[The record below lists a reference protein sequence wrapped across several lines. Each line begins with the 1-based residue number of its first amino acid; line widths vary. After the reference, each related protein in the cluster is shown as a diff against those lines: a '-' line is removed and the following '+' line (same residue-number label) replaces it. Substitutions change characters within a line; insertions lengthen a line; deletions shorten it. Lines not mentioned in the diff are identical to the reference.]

1 MRTGGELTR
10 AAPRAFLRSPYATA
24 LLLLLAALAVFL
36 LYFYFF
42 NNGEPTW
49 WSDTYEYAVVAR
61 NVGEGRGLID
71 TAHYVL
77 DTWLL
82 QNFPLPMPYAH
93 HDIGLPLL
101 MGGVIALLPDNNA
114 AVAWTGGIFFML
126 LVPLTFWFGRN
137 MYNNAVG
144 VLAALLA
151 LINVQLVSYST
162 TGLSEVPYAF
172 FMTLFWFALYRAK
185 TRRDIFLA
193 GALFGWLWVLRSNTL
208 SALPWILLFLA
219 LAPASGSTAFAWSR
233 ALWKNLWETRRKIFA
248 RLSVFL
254 VGLLLILSPTLLR
267 NYQTLGNPFY
277 TVSSMYALVFY
288 TDVFEGKNTALFS
301 NIGVDVNPA
310 QYLITHPDQLW
321 SKMNYQLPQT
331 FAGLWNGGILQP
343 TVVDAIEIVLFLL
356 SAFIPRRNEP
366 PRTRMFRWLIYLCLA
381 SALLLGSVTHVRW
394 RHLYGFLPI
403 VLLWIAELVLRLSNL
418 KLARLQFFLDPKFLV
433 PFAALVLALPSAPA
447 IARTFHNGQL
457 LDRQYRQM
465 GRWLRQ
471 NTPDDALI
479 LIERGDASF
488 GMQNAMA
495 WYGRREIAEFADF
508 TAEYF
513 DRVRGTRP
521 MYVLFVMTK
530 PQAHEN
536 ALAHAGLPQY
546 KKIAERPGDMGLDA
560 VLYAPP

>member
-1 MRTGGELTR
+1 
-10 AAPRAFLRSPYATA
+10 
-24 LLLLLAALAVFL
+24 
-36 LYFYFF
+36 
-42 NNGEPTW
+42 
-49 WSDTYEYAVVAR
+49 
-61 NVGEGRGLID
+61 
-71 TAHYVL
+71 VL

-82 QNFPLPMPYAH
+82 QKFPLPMPYVH

-101 MGGVIALLPDNNA
+101 MGGVIALLQDNNA
-114 AVAWTGGIFFML
+114 AVAWTGGIFFAL
-126 LVPLTFWFGRN
+126 VVPLTFWFGRK

-144 VLAALLA
+144 ILAALFA
-151 LINVQLVSYST
+151 LCNVQLVSYST

-185 TRRDIFLA
+185 TRWDIFFA

-208 SALPWILLFLA
+208 SALPWVLLFIA
-219 LAPASGSTAFAWSR
+219 LAPELGGTFAWSR
-233 ALWKNLWETRRKIFA
+233 ALWKNLWDLRRKIFSEIV
-248 RLSVFL
+248 LFL
-254 VGLLLILSPTLLR
+254 VGLLLVLSPTLVR

-331 FAGLWNGGILQP
+331 FGDLWNGGILEP
-343 TVVDAIEIVLFLL
+343 TIVDAIEIVLFLL
-356 SAFIPRRNEP
+356 SAVVPRRNEE
-366 PRTRMFRWLIYLCLA
+366 PRTRLFRWLIYLCIA

-394 RHLYGFLPI
+394 RHLYGFLPLALI
-403 VLLWIAELVLRLSNL
+403 WIAELVLKLSHTQFAPL
-418 KLARLQFFLDPKFLV
+418 KFFAQPKFLI
-433 PFAALVLALPSAPA
+433 PFAALVLAIPSGFA
-447 IARTFHNGQL
+447 IARTFHNGQA

-471 NTPDDALI
+471 NTSDDALV
-479 LIERGDASF
+479 LIERGEASF

-508 TAEYF
+508 TAAYF
-513 DRVRGTRP
+513 ERVRGARP
-521 MYVLFVMTK
+521 LYVMFVMTK
-530 PQAHEN
+530 PQTHEN
-536 ALAHAGLPQY
+536 ALVRAGLNGY
-546 KKIAERPGDMGLDA
+546 KKIGERPSPIGLDA